1 MKTIT
6 VRLPDHLAEE
16 LPEDESSLS
25 EVLKLGL
32 KQLKI
37 EKAIKRFKEGG
48 MSLAKAAELAGI
60 SIREM
65 IPVAYA
71 HGLEPKYDRSLNKSR
86 INPEIAAKL

>member
-16 LPEDESSLS
+16 LPEDEASIS

-32 KQLKI
+32 KQMKI
-37 EKAIKRFKEGG
+37 EKAIERFKKGG

-71 HGLEPKYDRSLNKSR
+71 HGLEPK
-86 INPEIAAKL
+86 

>member
-6 VRLPDHLAEE
+6 VRLPDNLAEE
-16 LPEDESSLS
+16 LPTNESSIS
-25 EVLKLGL
+25 EILKLGL

-37 EKAIKRFKEGG
+37 EKAVERYKKGG

-65 IPVAYA
+65 ITVAYA
-71 HGLEPKYDRSLNKSR
+71 HGLEPKYNRSLDKS
-86 INPEIAAKL
+86 IISPEMAAKL

>member
-6 VRLPDHLAEE
+6 VRLPDILAEE
-16 LPEDESSLS
+16 LSQDESSIS
-25 EVLKLGL
+25 EILKLGL

-37 EKAIKRFKEGG
+37 EKAIERYKKGG
-48 MSLAKAAELAGI
+48 MSLAKAAELAGV

-71 HGLEPKYDRSLNKSR
+71 YGLEPKYDRSFNKSR
-86 INPEIAAKL
+86 ISAEIAANL

>member
-6 VRLPDHLAEE
+6 VRLPDRLADE
-16 LPEDESSLS
+16 LPEDESSIS

-37 EKAIKRFKEGG
+37 EKAIERFKKGG
-48 MSLAKAAELAGI
+48 ISLAKAADLAGI

-86 INPEIAAKL
+86 ISSEIAAKL

>member
-6 VRLPDHLAEE
+6 VRLPDNLVKDF
-16 LPEDESSLS
+16 PEDESSIS
-25 EVLKLGL
+25 EILKLGL

-37 EKAIKRFKEGG
+37 EKAIEKYKKGG

-65 IPVAYA
+65 ITVAYA
-71 HGLEPKYDRSLNKSR
+71 HGLEPKYDRSLIESR